1 MSKDYYQILGV
12 SKNATTEEIKK
23 AYRKLALRY
32 HPDRAGKEHE
42 HKFKEANEAYQVLSN
57 PQKRAQYDQFG
68 AAGVGAGGPGGAGF
82 GGFGGGA
89 YNVNFE
95 DIFSGSSGF
104 GFGRVSD
111 IFEDFFGSAF
121 SQVQAEIA
129 INLTQA
135 LLGDKISFKTQ
146 QGETLELKIPPMVQD
161 GTTFRFPGKGGAHR
175 RGRGDLLVTIHI
187 KMPRSITREQKELL
201 EKLRQTGL

>member
-1 MSKDYYQILGV
+1 MAENYYEILGV
-12 SKNATTEEIKK
+12 NKNATTDEIKK
-23 AYRKLALRY
+23 AYRRLALKY

-68 AAGVGAGGPGGAGF
+68 SAGVGAGGPGANGAGF
-82 GGFGGGA
+82 GGGS

-104 GFGRVSD
+104 GFGRVND

-121 SQVQAEIA
+121 SQVQAEIS
-129 INLTQA
+129 ISLTQA
-135 LLGDKISFKTQ
+135 MLGDSISFKTER
-146 QGETLELKIPPMVQD
+146 GETLELKIPPMTQD
-161 GTTFRFPGKGGAHR
+161 GTTFRFSGKGGTHR

-187 KMPRSITREQKELL
+187 KMPRHLTHEQKELF
-201 EKLRQTGL
+201 EQLRQTGL